1 MSREFKT
8 AAVTRKNNRCIDSFF
23 IALQQDMLMH
33 KTTPIHR
40 AALLALGAAL
50 ATSAAAQE
58 APAAAGQ
65 RIEVTGSRIKRVD
78 AETAS
83 PVQVINREQIER
95 TGKQSIQEVLRGV
108 TADGQGSIPPS
119 FTAGFASGSAAIS
132 LRGLGVNS
140 TLVLVNG
147 RRMTTYGLADDG
159 ARNFVDLNTIPL
171 EAVDRIEIL
180 KDGASAIYGA
190 DAVGGVVNVILRK
203 DYSGASIA
211 ANAGQS
217 GKNDGRITRAS
228 ASLGLGN
235 LDSDRYNVFF
245 TLEASQQKNIRAI
258 DRGFIGQADLTSR
271 GYFDFTNGAPRPYAG
286 LGPTSNSP
294 FGVVRRYTGDP
305 AAPFGPR
312 LNVLACPDSLG
323 ANGLCQYNPRIEDEI
338 QPAVDR
344 LNLFGRGT
352 LQFSPSLTAYAE
364 IGFFQTKTKAS
375 GGLAANNDGGVF
387 LPNAG
392 ASNPLLVHGP
402 MNLPAAHPDNTQG
415 EDVALFIRPFEL
427 GGTDQKTD
435 NQVLRLVQGLQG
447 NAFGWDYDIGA
458 AFIKSRL
465 KNTSNGFIIYDAM
478 QAALDNGTYRI
489 TNPSQTDPAVLA
501 AIAPTL
507 VNTPTSS
514 IKSIDFKASRD
525 LMKLS
530 GGQLAL
536 ALGAEYRLESANT
549 PALPGQDTGAI
560 VGLGYSA
567 FSAKRKVGAVF
578 GEVNA
583 PVTPWLELNGALRFD
598 KYSDVGNSTTPKVGF
613 KLKPMEGLALRGTY
627 AEAFRAPSPAESGG
641 SSFGFTFVGI
651 LSQGDPKLKPET
663 AKSFTL
669 GLVAEPLPGTSAT
682 IDYWRI
688 DRKNEIT
695 QADPNLIIPAGQCI
709 NSCDGLDDDGNPDGS
724 PSLINQRLAGAQPN
738 TFMYYGEDGSLS
750 TVTGFF
756 QNATK
761 TLTDGIDVELRHRL
775 RLGSFGQLDGQLNW
789 THINKYRRTDAFGET
804 FDYAGTHGPV
814 VQSSGGG
821 TPRDR
826 VNLSLTWDRAEWAV
840 TGAVSYVGRVKMVNH
855 KGETTP
861 QDRDPATGELTGD
874 ITNPNTGVTYPDN
887 GQYACGVFDTS
898 GNVVNGCRLPSFTTF
913 DLFAR
918 WSPVKNLDLNFSI
931 QNLFDRQ
938 APFDPYL
945 AGSYATNYNQSWH
958 QAGAVGRFFT
968 VGAKYTF

>member
-1 MSREFKT
+1 
-8 AAVTRKNNRCIDSFF
+8 
-23 IALQQDMLMH
+23 MH
-33 KTTPIHR
+33 TTTLVHR
-40 AALLALGAAL
+40 AAMLALGSALLALPSL
-50 ATSAAAQE
+50 AAAQGTPE
-58 APAAAGQ
+58 AAASQ

-83 PVQVINREQIER
+83 PVQVINREEIER

-119 FTAGFASGSAAIS
+119 FTAGFATGSAAIS

-140 TLVLVNG
+140 TLVLLNG

-203 DYSGASIA
+203 DYAGASIGGSF
-211 ANAGQS
+211 GQT
-217 GKNDGRITRAS
+217 GKSDGRTARTFG
-228 ASLGLGN
+228 SLGFGN
-235 LDSDRYNVFF
+235 LESDSYNVFF
-245 TLEASQQKNIRAI
+245 TLEASQQKNILAK
-258 DRGFIGQADLTSR
+258 DRGFVGQSDLTSL
-271 GYFDFTNGAPRPYAG
+271 GYFDFTNGAPRPYLG
-286 LGPTSNSP
+286 RGPTSNSP
-294 FGVVRRYTGDP
+294 YGVVRQYTGDP

-312 LNVLACPDSLG
+312 INVLACPDSLG
-323 ANGLCQYNPRIEDEI
+323 PNGLCRYNPRTEDEI

-352 LQFSPSLTAYAE
+352 LQFSPSLTAYTE
-364 IGFFQTKTKAS
+364 IGIFQTKTKAN
-375 GGLAANNDGGVF
+375 GALTANNDGGVF

-392 ASNPLLVHGP
+392 ADNPLLVHEQ
-402 MNLPAAHPDNTQG
+402 MNLPAAHPDNTLG

-447 NAFGWDYDIGA
+447 TALGWDYDLGA
-458 AFIKSRL
+458 AYIKSKL
-465 KNTSNGFIIYDAM
+465 KNTNNGFIIYDAM
-478 QAALDNGTYRI
+478 QAALNNGTYRI
-489 TNPSQTDPAVLA
+489 TNPSLTDPAVLA
-501 AIAPTL
+501 AISPTL

-514 IKSIDFKASRD
+514 IKSIDFRASRD
-525 LMKLS
+525 LMELS
-530 GGQLAL
+530 GGQLGL
-536 ALGAEYRLESANT
+536 ALGAEYRLEAADT
-549 PALPGQDTGAI
+549 PALPGQETGAI

-583 PVTPWLELNGALRFD
+583 PLTSWLELNGALRFD

-613 KLKPMEGLALRGTY
+613 KLKPLDWVALRGTY

-641 SSFGFTFVGI
+641 SSFGFTFVGV

-669 GLVAEPLPGTSAT
+669 GLVAEPLPGSSAT
-682 IDYWRI
+682 LDYWRI
-688 DRKNEIT
+688 DRKNEIV
-695 QADPNLIIPAGQCI
+695 QADPNQIIPTGQCV
-709 NSCDGLDDDGNPDGS
+709 NDCPALA
-724 PSLINQRLAGAQPN
+724 NQRLPGAQPN
-738 TFMYYGEDGSLS
+738 TFMYYDADGSLS

-761 TLTDGIDVELRHRL
+761 TLTDGIDVELRHRM
-775 RLGSFGQLDGQLNW
+775 RLGSLGQVSGQLNW
-789 THINKYRRTDAFGET
+789 THVNKFRRTDAFGET
-804 FDYAGTHGPV
+804 FEYAGTHGPV

-821 TPRDR
+821 TPKDR
-826 VNLSLTWDRAEWAV
+826 INLSLTWDRASWAV
-840 TGAVSYVGRVKMVNH
+840 TGAVNYVGSIKMVDH

-861 QDRDPATGELTGD
+861 QDRDPDTGELTGD
-874 ITNPNTGVTYPDN
+874 ITNPNTGITYPDN
-887 GQYACGVFDTS
+887 GQYACGVFDTD
-898 GNVVNGCRLPSFTTF
+898 GNIYNGCKLPSFTTF

-931 QNLFDRQ
+931 QNLFDKK

-945 AGSYATNYNQSWH
+945 AGAYSTNYNQSWH

-968 VGAKYTF
+968 VGAKYSF

>member
-1 MSREFKT
+1 
-8 AAVTRKNNRCIDSFF
+8 
-23 IALQQDMLMH
+23 MH
-33 KTTPIHR
+33 KTTPIHH
-40 AALLALGAAL
+40 AASLVLGTALASVPWWAVAQDGAAGS
-50 ATSAAAQE
+50 T
-58 APAAAGQ
+58 Q
-65 RIEVTGSRIKRVD
+65 RIEITGSNIKRTD

-83 PVQVINREQIER
+83 PVQVIRRDEIER

-119 FTAGFASGSAAIS
+119 FTAGFATGSAAIS

-140 TLVLVNG
+140 TLVLLNG

-203 DYSGASIA
+203 DYAGASIGA
-211 ANAGQS
+211 TVGQAS
-217 GKNDGRITRAS
+217 RSDGRTTRAS
-228 ASLGLGN
+228 GSLGFGN
-235 LDSDRYNVFF
+235 LESDRYNVFF
-245 TLEASQQKNIRAI
+245 TLEASQQKNILAK
-258 DRGFIGQADLTSR
+258 DRGFIGQSDLTSR
-271 GYFDFTNGAPRPYAG
+271 GYFDFTNGAPRPYIGA
-286 LGPTSNSP
+286 GPTSNSP
-294 FGVVRRYTGDP
+294 YGVTRTYTGDP

-312 LNVLACPDSLG
+312 VNVLACPDNLG
-323 ANGLCQYNPRIEDEI
+323 PNGLCRYNPRTEDEI

-364 IGFFQTKTKAS
+364 IGMFQTKTKAN
-375 GGLAANNDGGVF
+375 GGLTANNDGGVF

-392 ASNPLLVHGP
+392 ADNPLLTHGP
-402 MNLPAAHPDNTQG
+402 MNLPASHPDNTVG

-427 GGTDQKTD
+427 GGTDQVTD

-447 NAFGWDYDIGA
+447 TAFGWDFDLGA
-458 AFIKSRL
+458 AYIRSKL
-465 KNTSNGFIIYDAM
+465 KNTNKGFIIYDAM
-478 QAALDNGTYRI
+478 QAALNNGSYRI

-501 AIAPTL
+501 AISPKL

-514 IKSIDFKASRD
+514 IKALDFKASRD
-525 LMKLS
+525 LMQLS
-530 GGQLAL
+530 GGPLGL
-536 ALGAEYRLESANT
+536 ALGAEYRWEAADT

-583 PVTPWLELNGALRFD
+583 PVTSWLELNGALRFD
-598 KYSDVGNSTTPKVGF
+598 KYSDVGDSTTPKVGF
-613 KLKPMEGLALRGTY
+613 KLKPLDWVALRGTY
-627 AEAFRAPSPAESGG
+627 AEAFRAPSPAEAGG

-688 DRKNEIT
+688 DRKNEIV
-695 QADPNLIIPAGQCI
+695 QADPNLIIPTGQCV
-709 NSCDGLDDDGNPDGS
+709 NECPGLA
-724 PSLINQRLAGAQPN
+724 NQRLPGAQSN
-738 TFMYYGEDGSLS
+738 TFMYYDADGSLS

-761 TLTDGIDVELRHRL
+761 TLTDGIDVELRHRM
-775 RLGSFGQLDGQLNW
+775 RLGSLGQVSGQLNW
-789 THINKYRRTDAFGET
+789 THVNKFRRTDAFGET

-821 TPRDR
+821 TPKDR
-826 VNLSLTWDRAEWAV
+826 INLSLTWDRASWAV
-840 TGAVSYVGRVKMVNH
+840 TGAINYVGSIKMVDH
-855 KGETTP
+855 KGEMTP
-861 QDRDPATGELTGD
+861 QDRDPDTGELTGD
-874 ITNPNTGVTYPDN
+874 ITNPNTGITYPDN
-887 GQYACGVFDTS
+887 GQYACGVFGIE
-898 GNVVNGCRLPSFTTF
+898 GNIYNGCKLPSFTTF

-931 QNLFDRQ
+931 QNLFDKK
-938 APFDPYL
+938 APFDPYV
-945 AGSYATNYNQSWH
+945 AGAYSTNYNQSWH

-968 VGAKYTF
+968 VGAKYSF